1 MHSVHGHSRAIFP
14 GFLRRLKPILQ
25 GVLRSTFNVWRLAA
39 QTGGWR
45 LADWRRI
52 KGSQS
57 FEAAK
62 QDALRDKP
70 LTFGVRR
77 LAFRGAVRRVA
88 SGRLAVSKKERQN
101 FEEVEEEA
109 APAER

>member
-1 MHSVHGHSRAIFP
+1 VDI
-14 GFLRRLKPILQ
+14 GFNVQ
-25 GVLRSTFNVWRLAA
+25 RSTFNVQRSTFGVWRLAFGVWRLAA
-39 QTGGWR
+39 QSGGWR

-88 SGRLAVSKKERQN
+88 FGRLAVSKKERQN